1 MGLRAKK
8 ILAILAVF
16 AVFLTGMVFTLS
28 VKRSMI
34 DAVYAENNRLQLAFS
49 AGQYVS
55 RIEYSIHYG
64 KQLEAYYNMDS
75 LLEQMRQTSSYMEGV
90 CVVSAEGKLCGQAG
104 RFDKQILNPAPLPEA
119 TGLYGSLDTADEAWL
134 WLDIEG
140 KEGLAGRMLL
150 RLNRAAL
157 NAEAKQEKQSAAL
170 QSLVI
175 WLEAASVV
183 ALVIMRAK
191 EKRRPRAALRFC
203 VLLCVFILAA
213 QTVDLGLE
221 TVQAGWRT
229 ESMARR
235 SVHQVV
241 QTIQEEVNGVI
252 AKGAQPDSL
261 ADLNSYLRKTE
272 GSIDVIRTLYSD
284 QNAVIYGQHS
294 SEYVSRRT
302 WGYTARALAA
312 AGAVLGCCTAVCL
325 TAWLAPAAIR
335 RYRYGKKKVMA

>member
-1 MGLRAKK
+1 MGHRVKK
-8 ILAILAVF
+8 GLAILMVLI
-16 AVFLTGMVFTLS
+16 VFLIGMLCTLS
-28 VKRSMI
+28 VKRTTI

-55 RIEYSIHYG
+55 RIEYALRYG

-75 LLEQMRQTSSYMEGV
+75 LLERLRQTSSYMEGV
-90 CVVSAEGKLCGQAG
+90 CVVSADGKLCGQAG
-104 RFDKQILNPAPLPEA
+104 RFDGRILDPASLPEA
-119 TGLYGSLDTADEAWL
+119 AGLYASLDTMDGAWL

-140 KEGLAGRMLL
+140 REGLAGWMLL

-157 NAEAKQEKQSAAL
+157 NTEVEQEKQSAAL

-183 ALVIMRAK
+183 TLVIMRAK

-203 VLLCVFILAA
+203 VLVCVFILAA
-213 QTVDLGLE
+213 QAVDLGLE

-235 SVHQVV
+235 SAHQVV
-241 QTIQEEVNGVI
+241 QTIQEEVNSVI
-252 AKGAQPDSL
+252 AKGARPDSL
-261 ADLNSYLRKTE
+261 TDLNSYLRKTE
-272 GSIDVIRTLYSD
+272 GNIEVIRTLYSD
-284 QNAVIYGQHS
+284 QNAMIYGQHS

-302 WGYTARALAA
+302 RGYAARAAA
-312 AGAVLGCCTAVCL
+312 TAGVTLGCCTAVCL
-325 TAWLAPAAIR
+325 AAGLAPAAIR
-335 RYRYGKKKVMA
+335 RCGKKKVMA